1 MSEEK
6 ENVNGEDKG
15 FKIEINSPEEAAK
28 EYAEHMEA
36 EIVEDNA
43 EAEAKSTDETT
54 EEENMEFAGG
64 ELGILKKQVENL
76 ENILKEKNEEIL
88 RRAAD
93 LDNYRKRLTKETEDK
108 VRYANQAVVK
118 DFLPVMDNI
127 EMSLVHTEEDSPLRQ
142 GIELTIKSFKDALAR
157 HGVVEVNSEIGTI
170 FDPAVHEA
178 IMMDN
183 NPEYENNAIT
193 LCVQKGYLL
202 NERVIRP
209 AKVKVNKI

>member
-6 ENVNGEDKG
+6 NENMQQEDG
-15 FKIEINSPEEAAK
+15 VKIDIESPE
-28 EYAEHMEA
+28 AEVIE
-36 EIVEDNA
+36 NA
-43 EAEAKSTDETT
+43 EELEETEIQPEEDT
-54 EEENMEFAGG
+54 EMGGG
-64 ELGILKKQVENL
+64 EIGILKKQVENL

-108 VRYANQAVVK
+108 VRFANQSVVK

-127 EMSLVHTEEDSPLRQ
+127 EMALQHAEEGTPLRE
-142 GIELTIKSFKDALAR
+142 GIELTIKSFKDALSK
-157 HGVVEVNSEIGTI
+157 HGVKEVDAEIGTI

-178 IMMDN
+178 IMMDSTA
-183 NPEYENNAIT
+183 EYENNAIT

-202 NERVIRP
+202 NDRVIRP

>member
-1 MSEEK
+1 MSEENK
-6 ENVNGEDKG
+6 ENMQQEEGV
-15 FKIEINSPEEAAK
+15 KINIESPE
-28 EYAEHMEA
+28 AEVIENAEKLQETQEA
-36 EIVEDNA
+36 ENISE
-43 EAEAKSTDETT
+43 EAD
-54 EEENMEFAGG
+54 MGGG
-64 ELGILKKQVENL
+64 EIGILKKQVENL

-108 VRYANQAVVK
+108 VRFANQAVVK

-127 EMSLVHTEEDSPLRQ
+127 EMALQHAEEGSPLRE
-142 GIELTIKSFKDALAR
+142 GIELTIKSFKDALSK
-157 HGVVEVNSEIGTI
+157 HGVKEVDAEIGTI

-183 NPEYENNAIT
+183 NTEYENNAVT

-202 NERVIRP
+202 NDRVIRP

>member
-1 MSEEK
+1 MSEENK
-6 ENVNGEDKG
+6 ENMQQEEGV
-15 FKIEINSPEEAAK
+15 KINIESPE
-28 EYAEHMEA
+28 AEV
-36 EIVEDNA
+36 IDNA
-43 EAEAKSTDETT
+43 EQLQETQEAENIS
-54 EEENMEFAGG
+54 EEADMGGG
-64 ELGILKKQVENL
+64 EIGILKKQVENL

-108 VRYANQAVVK
+108 VRFANQAVVK

-127 EMSLVHTEEDSPLRQ
+127 EMALQHAEEGSPLRE
-142 GIELTIKSFKDALAR
+142 GIELTIKSFKDVLSR
-157 HGVVEVNSEIGTI
+157 HGVTEINSEIGTI

-183 NPEYENNAIT
+183 NAEYENNAVT
-193 LCVQKGYLL
+193 LCVQKGYIL
-202 NERVIRP
+202 NDRVIRP

>member
-1 MSEEK
+1 MSEENK
-6 ENVNGEDKG
+6 KNMQQEEGV
-15 FKIEINSPEEAAK
+15 KINIESPE
-28 EYAEHMEA
+28 AEVIENAEQLQETQEA
-36 EIVEDNA
+36 ENISE
-43 EAEAKSTDETT
+43 EAD
-54 EEENMEFAGG
+54 MGGG
-64 ELGILKKQVENL
+64 EIGILKKQVENL

-108 VRYANQAVVK
+108 VRFANQSVVK

-127 EMSLVHTEEDSPLRQ
+127 EMALQHTEEGTPLRE
-142 GIELTIKSFKDALAR
+142 GIELTIKSFKDALSK
-157 HGVVEVNSEIGTI
+157 HGVKEVDAEIGTI

-183 NPEYENNAIT
+183 NTEYENNAVT
-193 LCVQKGYLL
+193 LCVQKGYIL
-202 NERVIRP
+202 NDRVIRP

>member
-1 MSEEK
+1 MSEENK
-6 ENVNGEDKG
+6 ENMQQEEGV
-15 FKIEINSPEEAAK
+15 KINIESPE
-28 EYAEHMEA
+28 AEVIENAEKLQETQEA
-36 EIVEDNA
+36 ENISE
-43 EAEAKSTDETT
+43 EAD
-54 EEENMEFAGG
+54 MGGG
-64 ELGILKKQVENL
+64 EIGILKKQVENL

-108 VRYANQAVVK
+108 VRFANQAVVK
-118 DFLPVMDNI
+118 DFLPVIDNI
-127 EMSLVHTEEDSPLRQ
+127 EMALQHTEEGTPLRE
-142 GIELTIKSFKDALAR
+142 GIELTIKSFKDALSK
-157 HGVVEVNSEIGTI
+157 HGVTEINSEIGTI

-183 NPEYENNAIT
+183 NTEYENNAVT

-202 NERVIRP
+202 NDRVIRP

>member
-6 ENVNGEDKG
+6 ENMQSEEKG

-28 EYAEHMEA
+28 EFTEQMEA
-36 EIVEDNA
+36 EISEDKAA
-43 EAEAKSTDETT
+43 EEVSTEPL

-108 VRYANQAVVK
+108 IRYANQSVVK

-127 EMSLVHTEEDSPLRQ
+127 EMSLMHAEEGSPLRQ
-142 GIELTIKSFKDALAR
+142 GIELTIKSFKDALSR
-157 HGVVEVNSEIGTI
+157 HGVVEVNSEIGTM

-183 NPEYENNAIT
+183 NPEFENNAIT

>member
-1 MSEEK
+1 MSEENK
-6 ENVNGEDKG
+6 ENMQQEEGV
-15 FKIEINSPEEAAK
+15 KINIESPE
-28 EYAEHMEA
+28 AEVIENAEKLQETQEA
-36 EIVEDNA
+36 ENISE
-43 EAEAKSTDETT
+43 EAD
-54 EEENMEFAGG
+54 MGGG
-64 ELGILKKQVENL
+64 EIGILKKQVENL

-108 VRYANQAVVK
+108 VRFANQAVVK

-127 EMSLVHTEEDSPLRQ
+127 EMALQHAEEGTPLRE
-142 GIELTIKSFKDALAR
+142 GIELTIKSFKDALSK
-157 HGVVEVNSEIGTI
+157 HGVKEVDAEIGTI

-183 NPEYENNAIT
+183 NTEYENNAVT

-202 NERVIRP
+202 NDRVIRP

>member
-6 ENVNGEDKG
+6 NENMEQNEGV
-15 FKIEINSPEEAAK
+15 KIDIETPETEPVECAAP
-28 EYAEHMEA
+28 E
-36 EIVEDNA
+36 NA
-43 EAEAKSTDETT
+43 EAEIL
-54 EEENMEFAGG
+54 EEADMGGG
-64 ELGILKKQVENL
+64 EIGILKKQVENL

-108 VRYANQAVVK
+108 IRFANQSVVK
-118 DFLPVMDNI
+118 DFLPVIDNI
-127 EMSLVHTEEDSPLRQ
+127 EMALQHTEEGSPLRE
-142 GIELTIKSFKDALAR
+142 GIELTIKSFKDALSK
-157 HGVVEVNSEIGTI
+157 HGVKEVDAEIGTI

-178 IMMDN
+178 IMMDSN
-183 NPEYENNAIT
+183 AEYENNAIT

-202 NERVIRP
+202 NDRVIRP

>member
-1 MSEEK
+1 MSEENK
-6 ENVNGEDKG
+6 ENMQQEEGV
-15 FKIEINSPEEAAK
+15 KINIESPE
-28 EYAEHMEA
+28 AEVIENAEQLQETQEA
-36 EIVEDNA
+36 ENISE
-43 EAEAKSTDETT
+43 EAD
-54 EEENMEFAGG
+54 MGGG
-64 ELGILKKQVENL
+64 EIGILKKQVENL

-108 VRYANQAVVK
+108 VRFANQSVVK
-118 DFLPVMDNI
+118 DFLPVIDNI
-127 EMSLVHTEEDSPLRQ
+127 EMALQHTEEGTPLRE
-142 GIELTIKSFKDALAR
+142 GIELTIKSFKDVLSR
-157 HGVVEVNSEIGTI
+157 HGVTEINSEIGTI

-183 NPEYENNAIT
+183 NTEYENNAVT

-202 NERVIRP
+202 NDRVIRP

>member
-6 ENVNGEDKG
+6 NENMQQEDG
-15 FKIEINSPEEAAK
+15 VKIDIESPE
-28 EYAEHMEA
+28 AEVIE
-36 EIVEDNA
+36 NA
-43 EAEAKSTDETT
+43 EELQETEIQP
-54 EEENMEFAGG
+54 EEDMEMGGG
-64 ELGILKKQVENL
+64 EIGILKKQVENL

-108 VRYANQAVVK
+108 VRFANQSVVK
-118 DFLPVMDNI
+118 DFLPVIDNI
-127 EMSLVHTEEDSPLRQ
+127 EMALQHTEEGTPLRE
-142 GIELTIKSFKDALAR
+142 GIELTIKSFKDALSK
-157 HGVVEVNSEIGTI
+157 HGVKEVDAEIGTI

-178 IMMDN
+178 IMMDSTA
-183 NPEYENNAIT
+183 EYENNAVT

-202 NERVIRP
+202 NDRVIRP

>member
-6 ENVNGEDKG
+6 NENMQQEDG
-15 FKIEINSPEEAAK
+15 VKINIESPE
-28 EYAEHMEA
+28 AEVIE
-36 EIVEDNA
+36 NA
-43 EAEAKSTDETT
+43 EELQETEIQPEEDT
-54 EEENMEFAGG
+54 EMGGG
-64 ELGILKKQVENL
+64 EIGILKKQVENL

-108 VRYANQAVVK
+108 VRFANQAVVK

-127 EMSLVHTEEDSPLRQ
+127 EMALQHAEEGSPLRE
-142 GIELTIKSFKDALAR
+142 GIELTIKSFKDVLSR
-157 HGVVEVNSEIGTI
+157 HGVTEINSEIGTI

-178 IMMDN
+178 IMMDSTA
-183 NPEYENNAIT
+183 EYENNAIT

-202 NERVIRP
+202 NDRVIRP

>member
-1 MSEEK
+1 MSEENK
-6 ENVNGEDKG
+6 ENMQQEEGV
-15 FKIEINSPEEAAK
+15 KINIESPEV
-28 EYAEHMEA
+28 
-36 EIVEDNA
+36 IDNA
-43 EAEAKSTDETT
+43 EQLQETQEAENIS
-54 EEENMEFAGG
+54 EEADMGGG
-64 ELGILKKQVENL
+64 EIGILKKQVENL

-108 VRYANQAVVK
+108 VRFANQAVVK

-127 EMSLVHTEEDSPLRQ
+127 EMALQHAEEGSPLRE
-142 GIELTIKSFKDALAR
+142 GIELTIKSFKDVLSR
-157 HGVVEVNSEIGTI
+157 HGVTEINSEIGTI

-183 NPEYENNAIT
+183 NTEYENNAVT

-202 NERVIRP
+202 NDRVIRP

>member
-1 MSEEK
+1 MSEENK
-6 ENVNGEDKG
+6 ENMQHDEGV
-15 FKIEINSPEEAAK
+15 KIDIESPE
-28 EYAEHMEA
+28 AEVIENAEQLQETQEA
-36 EIVEDNA
+36 ENISE
-43 EAEAKSTDETT
+43 EAD
-54 EEENMEFAGG
+54 MGGG
-64 ELGILKKQVENL
+64 EIGILKKQVENL

-108 VRYANQAVVK
+108 VRFANQAVVK

-127 EMSLVHTEEDSPLRQ
+127 EMALQHAEEGSPLRE
-142 GIELTIKSFKDALAR
+142 GIELTIKSFKDVLSR
-157 HGVVEVNSEIGTI
+157 HGVTEINSEIGTI

-183 NPEYENNAIT
+183 TAEYENNAIT
-193 LCVQKGYLL
+193 LCVQKGYIL
-202 NERVIRP
+202 NDRVIRP

>member
-1 MSEEK
+1 MSEENK
-6 ENVNGEDKG
+6 ENMQQEEGV
-15 FKIEINSPEEAAK
+15 KINIESPE
-28 EYAEHMEA
+28 AEV
-36 EIVEDNA
+36 IDNA
-43 EAEAKSTDETT
+43 EQLQETQEAENIS
-54 EEENMEFAGG
+54 EEADMGGG
-64 ELGILKKQVENL
+64 EIGILKKQVENL

-108 VRYANQAVVK
+108 VRFANQAVVK

-127 EMSLVHTEEDSPLRQ
+127 EMALQHAEEGSPLRE
-142 GIELTIKSFKDALAR
+142 GIELTIKSFKDALSR
-157 HGVVEVNSEIGTI
+157 HGVTEINSEIGTI

-178 IMMDN
+178 IMMDSTA
-183 NPEYENNAIT
+183 EYENNAIT

-202 NERVIRP
+202 NDRVIRP